1 VQVLILGWPGE
12 TGSTTARGGQ
22 AASLSI
28 HGELPMSSLSLLS
41 DHEAETIN
49 GGWFSSLFYKSFSS
63 KGVTNNLSQIN
74 SAVNI
79 GSGFG
84 GLSFVANEQINMATI
99 TSVIG

>member
-1 VQVLILGWPGE
+1 VLVLIRGWPGE

-22 AASLSI
+22 AASLSFL
-28 HGELPMSSLSLLS
+28 GEFPMSSISLLA

-49 GGWFSSLFYKSFSS
+49 GGWFTSLFYKSFSS

-84 GLSFVANEQINMATI
+84 GLSFVANEQINMASI